1 MQNHFSLFQ
10 LPQQF
15 NIDLAL
21 LNTNYRVIQTAS
33 HPDRF
38 VTATSAE
45 KLSAMQLATT
55 ANEAYQML
63 KSPACRATYLL
74 QLQNIDAIAET
85 NTVMPADFLMQQMEW
100 REVLEDAKQAKDIN
114 KLHAL
119 LFEMRAEAASLQK
132 DLSDLFDKIHDV
144 TAATDSTRKLI
155 FIDKVCEDVSKSIA
169 TLEDMTEDDF

>member
-1 MQNHFSLFQ
+1 MQNYFSLFQ

-45 KLSAMQLATT
+45 KLSSMQLATT
-55 ANEAYQML
+55 ANAAYQTL
-63 KSPACRATYLL
+63 KNPANRATYLI
-74 QLQNIDAIAET
+74 QLQNIDAVAET
-85 NTVMPADFLMQQMEW
+85 NTVMSAAFLMQQMEW
-100 REVLEDAKQAKDIN
+100 REALEDAKQAKDI
-114 KLHAL
+114 HAL
-119 LFEMRAEAASLQK
+119 NTLLTEMRVEAAALQT
-132 DLSDLFDKIHDV
+132 DLTDLFDKKQDV

-155 FIDKVCEDVSKSIA
+155 FIDKVCADVSKSIA
-169 TLEDMTEDDF
+169 TLEDSL